1 MLEMKDDSRGNARLV
16 LRLAPETRHQIIEL
30 DKPDENEG
38 NHFDV
43 APRSYC
49 RGKGG
54 VRSKIGYAGHSGI
67 AEGFVRSTEEHVRE
81 RRDPGRKGNLRP
93 KKISIQMKIAAVCRA
108 VIAAEVRNRA
118 EPGDE
123 LIISRKFP
131 AVRIHVNR
139 AEASEFGRAPCDG
152 ASSRRD
158 YDHRPCYP
166 NRSENLDR
174 VADVR
179 ITAENFKFVLG
190 PERCGR
196 K

>member
-1 MLEMKDDSRGNARLV
+1 MKDDSRGNARLV
-16 LRLAPETRHQIIEL
+16 LRLAPEACEQIIEL

-43 APRSYC
+43 DSCAHC
-49 RGKGG
+49 CGEGG
-54 VRSKIGYAGHSGI
+54 VRSKIGYASHSGI
-67 AEGFVRSTEEHVRE
+67 AEGFVRCTEEHVRE
-81 RRDPGRKGNLRP
+81 RRDSRGKGNLRP
-93 KKISIQMKIAAVCRA
+93 EKIGIQMKITAVRRA
-108 VIAAEVRNRA
+108 VVAAEVRYCA

-131 AVRIHVNR
+131 AVRVHVNG
-139 AEASEFGRAPCDG
+139 AEASESRRAPCDG

-158 YDHRPCYP
+158 YDHRSRYP

-179 ITAENFKFVLG
+179 ITAENFEFVLG